1 MGDREKCM
9 KCDGC
14 GRVADDDEE
23 TPWRYYEELPVKNA
37 AAVFMGLITPKP
49 CPECGG
55 SGAVVKGE
63 R

>member
-1 MGDREKCM
+1 MSDREKCM
-9 KCDGC
+9 ACDGC

-23 TPWRYYEELPVKNA
+23 TPWCYYESLPVKNA
-37 AAVFMGLITPKP
+37 GAVLMGLVKPKP
-49 CPECGG
+49 CPKCGG